1 MLTIKHDRGNLAELT
16 VTGTLK
22 SEDFKGLAKKA
33 EALIQEHG
41 NVRVLIDASGFDGW
55 DNLAVAEEHFG
66 FVKEHHEKVERLAII
81 AGHMWQH
88 WLAAL
93 AHVFVHPKM
102 KVFNKGQAEEAKAW
116 IKV

>member
-1 MLTIKHDRGNLAELT
+1 MLMIKHGTGNLVELT
-16 VTGTLK
+16 VTGKLK
-22 SEDFKGLAKKA
+22 SEDFKELAEKA
-33 EALIQEHG
+33 DTLIKEYG

-55 DNLAVAEEHFG
+55 DNLAAAEGHFG